1 MSGLCCLGQHAET
14 PLASLTRRGSL
25 VQIQHRPL
33 RKFLQRAVFCGIRK
47 TVGQSVPA
55 FLLQPYCNPLWG
67 LRGDDVI
74 YGGDGDDGDLSGF
87 GGADVL
93 YGGDGDDFLSEQD
106 WDKQRDKLYCGEGRD
121 YYLAYKNDYV
131 DSSCEKK
138 AKLGPPL
145 P

>member
-74 YGGDGDDGDLSGF
+74 YGGDGN
-87 GGADVL
+87 
-93 YGGDGDDFLSEQD
+93 DFLSEQD

-121 YYLAYKNDYV
+121 YYLADKNDYV

>member
-74 YGGDGDDGDLSGF
+74 YGGDGN
-87 GGADVL
+87 
-93 YGGDGDDFLSEQD
+93 DFLSEQD